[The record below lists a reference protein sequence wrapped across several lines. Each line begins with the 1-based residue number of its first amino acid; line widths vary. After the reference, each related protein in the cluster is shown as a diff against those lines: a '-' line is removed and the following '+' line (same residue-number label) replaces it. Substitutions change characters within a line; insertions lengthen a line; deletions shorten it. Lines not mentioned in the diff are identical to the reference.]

1 MMGIRSLPVQRSDHR
16 AMSRPHLPW
25 LIVSIF
31 CLLSLNAAALPG
43 ASVAELLRV
52 VDESIAPDEREEPG
66 STKRAEAIAGLLED
80 DLGLSA
86 SEVVELRLSL
96 ADAWTAAGAPDKAQ
110 PLFDQVLADRALTPV
125 LRERAGLGWIA
136 AWQELVKR
144 VEKPAELPA
153 PETALAALGDLGP
166 LVGARACSAE
176 AERQLA
182 LKQPQQAFAHLDRAL
197 VLLKPPRPAAE
208 RVPVYVLRLLAMEQA
223 GMKAEEIQA
232 WLTERAGDPALVQV
246 TASAL
251 TSGQKLVGRPAPPL
265 KGTRVDG
272 KPGEIDL
279 AALRGKPV
287 LVAFFATWN
296 PPGEPMVATI
306 AALIT
311 TYQARGLQAIGVS
324 LDTKDSAGNLPGF
337 LAKHAI
343 AFPVIGDAL
352 GWDSEIDDAFHVES
366 IPAAILIAADGSI
379 LAVDLV
385 SGTPE
390 ETAKAL
396 ATALE
401 RALGGKPVRP
411 SADEEAIP

>member
-1 MMGIRSLPVQRSDHR
+1 MPSPPV
-16 AMSRPHLPW
+16 PW
-25 LIVSIF
+25 LIASVL
-31 CLLSLNAAALPG
+31 CLLCLVTGALPG

-86 SEVVELRLSL
+86 NDLVELRLSL
-96 ADAWTAAGAPDKAQ
+96 ADAWTAAGAPEKAQ
-110 PLFDQVLADRALTPV
+110 PLFDQVLGDRALTPV
-125 LRERAGLGWIA
+125 LRERAGLGWVA

-144 VEKPAELPA
+144 VEKPAELPT
-153 PETALAALGDLGP
+153 PETTLAAHGDLGP
-166 LVGARACSAE
+166 LVAARSCSAE

-182 LKQPQQAFAHLDRAL
+182 LKQPQQALPHLDRAL
-197 VLLKPPRPAAE
+197 ALLKPPRPVAE

-223 GMKAEEIQA
+223 GLKAEEIQA
-232 WLTERAGDPALVQV
+232 WLAERAGDPALVQV

-265 KGTRVDG
+265 KGPRVDG
-272 KPGEIDL
+272 KAGEVDL
-279 AALRGKPV
+279 SALRGKPV
-287 LVAFFATWN
+287 LIAFFATWN
-296 PPGEPMVATI
+296 PPGEPMVAKI
-306 AALIT
+306 AALIA

-366 IPAAILIAADGSI
+366 IPAAILVAADGSI
-379 LAVDLV
+379 IAVDLV

-396 ATALE
+396 AAAVE

-411 SADEEAIP
+411 AAEEEAIP